1 MPCALCAIR
10 ENCQPSSLHLIPA
23 TEDMSVLLAG
33 ILSEHR
39 IPFDRRHNLFAL
51 DNPAGHERLIALLRQ
66 VLSEPQRQ
74 DVRVLTVE
82 VSRAGEASRRFP
94 TTHSLD
100 EWWSVHQTSWFSDAL
115 ANDRFET
122 WFQPIVDTGS
132 HQILAHECLIRLN
145 AGRIYNGGEI
155 LDAARTRNEIHAF
168 DSYARRLAIRSA
180 AKQSTSGKYFV
191 NFMPSSIYN
200 PEPCMKSTL
209 EALGESGM
217 LPKTSSSK
225 SWNRISCAIPPT
237 PQYLRLLPPPRLWLC
252 AR

>member
-23 TEDMSVLLAG
+23 TEDMSILLAG
-33 ILSEHR
+33 ILSEHG
-39 IPFDRRHNLFAL
+39 IPFERRHNLFAL
-51 DNPAGHERLIALLRQ
+51 DNLTGHERLIALLRQ
-66 VLSEPQRQ
+66 VLSEPERQ
-74 DVRVLTVE
+74 DVSVLTGE
-82 VSRAGEASRRFP
+82 VSGRFP

-100 EWWSVHQTSWFSDAL
+100 EWWRIHQTAWFSDAL

-122 WFQPIVDTGS
+122 WFQPIVDTGT
-132 HQILAHECLIRLN
+132 HTILAHECLIRLN
-145 AGRIYNGGEI
+145 AGRLYNGGEI